1 MAFVRPTRKL
11 RFQIP
16 RLLVAF
22 VFGSSAI
29 MRPSAGIVLHSA
41 RHWTL
46 TRFGA
51 KIARNSKFHIRIVLR
66 QFRDSVMPA
75 LIFLDI

>member
-1 MAFVRPTRKL
+1 MVFVRPTSKL
-11 RFQIP
+11 RFQTP

-29 MRPSAGIVLHSA
+29 VRPSAGIVLHSA
-41 RHWTL
+41 RNWTL
-46 TRFGA
+46 ARFGA
-51 KIARNSKFHIRIVLR
+51 KIERNSKFHIRIVLC

-75 LIFLDI
+75 LIFSEI